1 MSKTTKSETE
11 NKPPEWA
18 TPLFTQSATEAQNL
32 YNSGSGGNT
41 YQGST
46 VAPLSGTTISGI
58 NQLAQAGANW
68 NTSGS
73 RPLFQQIGTAA
84 ASNPFTN
91 YLTNAAASA
100 GRPSYSEQNLAGIA
114 AGQDNPYF
122 EQALKGQLDKTAA
135 QVQSQFSGAG
145 RYGSGANTGALADSL
160 GNIRSTALSN
170 QWNTNIQNQLAA
182 NGQMDSAR
190 LQGQTLQGN
199 LLSNAGNLYSTGV
212 GQAQN
217 AAQSIAN
224 LDQQQFTNRL
234 AGANATVQAG
244 NMLDTQNQQQLADQI
259 AQWYANDNQDWT
271 RLGLLQAAAAGSA
284 GNYGTQTQI
293 ARQPIGI
300 GGILSGLGG
309 LKSSDARLK
318 DNIVPVGYRNGH
330 VVWEF
335 TYKGSVERFRGVMAQ
350 FVLDMQPEAVVTGAD
365 GFYAVDYDMVGFPME
380 RIH

>member
-46 VAPLSGTTISGI
+46 VAPLSGTTLSGI

-68 NTSGS
+68 DTSGS
-73 RPLFQQIGTAA
+73 RPIFQQIGAA
-84 ASNPFTN
+84 A
-91 YLTNAAASA
+91 A
-100 GRPSYSEQNLAGIA
+100 GPSYSEQNLAGIA

-122 EQALKGQLDKTAA
+122 EDALKGQLDKTAA
-135 QVQSQFSGAG
+135 QVQSQFSGTG

-160 GNIRSTALSN
+160 GNIRSSALSN
-170 QWNTNIQNQLAA
+170 QWNANIANMLAA
-182 NGQMDSAR
+182 NGQMDSNR
-190 LQGQTLQGN
+190 L
-199 LLSNAGNLYSTGV
+199 AGL
-212 GQAQN
+212 GQAQT
-217 AAQSIAN
+217 AAQSIAG

-244 NMLDTQNQQQLADQI
+244 NMLDTQAQQQLADSI

-284 GNYGTQTQI
+284 GNYGTQVQT

-365 GFYAVDYDMVGFPME
+365 GFYAVDYDMIGFPME
-380 RIH
+380 RVH